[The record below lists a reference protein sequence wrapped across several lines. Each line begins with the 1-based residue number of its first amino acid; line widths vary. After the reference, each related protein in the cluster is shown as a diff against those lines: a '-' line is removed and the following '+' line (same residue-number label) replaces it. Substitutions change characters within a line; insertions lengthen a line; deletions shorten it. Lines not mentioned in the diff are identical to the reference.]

1 MKKLLMFS
9 LMFALLVLL
18 CSEGVNAQRALILV
32 GDTYVEPEAEL
43 VKTIIASAGYESD
56 IVKINSNPGNRGWAD
71 AIDPA
76 TIDFTKYALIYFTWN
91 GPGHDSAYFMKGTE
105 QAIRKWVENGGIV
118 WMDAF
123 DDNFKDDNGNQVGL
137 WFPIDKYP
145 AKVLNTAD
153 SSIEVT
159 EAGKKTGIFTTP
171 NNVDLEALVLDDN
184 FAEQSPEYV
193 VLANRTDG
201 NGIAAFQIQYGKG
214 YYIGMCID
222 TRDAAR
228 LTASTP
234 MIQNA
239 LTYILN
245 LVTLSASPVNP
256 QKSLSATWG
265 EIKILK

>member
-1 MKKLLMFS
+1 MKNLSVFS
-9 LMFALLVLL
+9 LVLALLALL

-43 VKTIIASAGYESD
+43 VKATIASVGYESD
-56 IVKINSNPGNRGWAD
+56 IVKINSNPANRGWAD
-71 AIDPA
+71 ATDPA

-91 GPGHDSAYFMKGTE
+91 GPGHDGAYFMKGTE
-105 QAIRKWVENGGIV
+105 QAIRKLVENGGIV

-123 DDNFKDDNGNQVGL
+123 DDNFKDENGNQVGL

-145 AKVLNTAD
+145 AKILNTAD

-159 EAGKKTGIFTTP
+159 EEGKKTGIFAFP

-184 FAEQSPEYV
+184 FAEQSPEYA
-193 VLANRTDG
+193 VLATRKDG
-201 NGIAAFQIQYGKG
+201 NGVAAFQLQYGKG
-214 YYIGMCID
+214 YYLGMCID

-228 LTASTP
+228 LTAATP

-239 LTYILN
+239 LMYIAKL
-245 LVTLSASPVNP
+245 LALSASPVNP
-256 QKSLSATWG
+256 QKSLSITWG
-265 EIKILK
+265 EVKSID